1 MTNILIFFIAFLVIV
16 TFIQIL
22 RVRELIANVE
32 KRDVNEVT
40 EKDNRNQSLL
50 IGIVGFLFLASC
62 VWQYLAWGDLIL
74 PKASSQHGEIIDK
87 LMIFTMSLI
96 IVVFFIT
103 HLLLFWFGYKY
114 RKGEGNEVSY
124 YYPHNNKLE
133 IIWTIAPTIV
143 LTAVILYGLNVW
155 NEVTGPPDEEA
166 TIIEIYG
173 KGKGYFSWTARYAGK
188 DNQLGD
194 ADFRIVAGDNELGVI
209 SNTTKEYLISEYLPT
224 EISKIEEKINI
235 SRKFSEKKRLIED
248 LKKLKKQKER
258 IINYFAE
265 NPKSSEKLL
274 SAEDDIVTNIVHLVV
289 DKPVLLKFR
298 SQDVIHSAYLPHF
311 RVQMNCVP
319 GMITQFAFTPTQTT
333 EEMKKQEGEDFEFV
347 LLCNKICGTGHSNMQ
362 MKFIVETQDE
372 YDEWM
377 KKQETLSEKLS
388 QKLSQKL
395 LTQN

>member
-103 HLLLFWFGYKY
+103 NLLLFWFGYKY
-114 RKGEGNEVSY
+114 RKGEGNEVAY

-133 IIWTIAPTIV
+133 IIWTVVPTIV
-143 LTAVILYGLNVW
+143 LTSVILYGLNVW
-155 NEVTGPPDEEA
+155 NQVTGPPDEEA
-166 TIIEIYG
+166 TVIEIYS
-173 KGKGYFSWTARYAGK
+173 KQFSWTARYAG
-188 DNQLGD
+188 DDDQLGD
-194 ADFRIVAGDNELGVI
+194 ADFRLVAGKNELGVV

-224 EISKIEEKINI
+224 KISQIEQDINN
-235 SRKFSEKKRLIED
+235 SRKFSEKKRLTEK
-248 LKKLKKQKER
+248 LKKLKEQKER
-258 IINYFAE
+258 IINYFAD

-274 SAEDDIVTNIVHLVV
+274 SAEDDIVTNTVHLVV

-319 GMITQFAFTPTQTT
+319 GMTTQFAFTPTQTT
-333 EEMKKQEGEDFEFV
+333 KEMKEQEGDDFEYV
-347 LLCNKICGTGHSNMQ
+347 LLCNKICGVAHYNMQ
-362 MKFIVETQDE
+362 MKFIVETQEE
-372 YDEWM
+372 YDTWIASQ
-377 KKQETLSEKLS
+377 KTLSEKL
-388 QKLSQKL
+388 
-395 LTQN
+395 LTKN

>member
-22 RVRELIANVE
+22 RVRELMANVE

-40 EKDNRNQSLL
+40 KKDNRNQSLL
-50 IGIVGFLFLASC
+50 LGIVGFLFLAAC

-74 PKASSQHGEIIDK
+74 PKASSQHGEIIDE

-96 IVVFFIT
+96 VVTFFIL

-114 RKGEGNEVSY
+114 RKGEGNEVAY

-133 IIWTIAPTIV
+133 IIWTVVPTIV

-155 NEVTGPPDEEA
+155 NQVTGPPDEEA
-166 TIIEIYG
+166 TVIEIYS
-173 KGKGYFSWTARYAGK
+173 KQFSWTARYAG
-188 DNQLGD
+188 DNDKFGD
-194 ADFRIVAGDNELGVI
+194 ADFRLVAGKNELGVV

-224 EISKIEEKINI
+224 KISQIEQDINN
-235 SRKFSEKKRLIED
+235 SRKFSEKKRLTEK
-248 LKKLKKQKER
+248 LKKLKEQKER
-258 IINYFAE
+258 IINYFAD

-333 EEMKKQEGEDFEFV
+333 KEMKEQEGDDFEYV
-347 LLCNKICGTGHSNMQ
+347 LLCNKICGVGHSNMQ
-362 MKFIVETQDE
+362 MKFIVETQEE
-372 YDEWM
+372 YDKWM
-377 KKQETLSEKLS
+377 KEEGET
-388 QKLSQKL
+388 LSQKL

>member
-22 RVRELIANVE
+22 RVRELMANVE

-40 EKDNRNQSLL
+40 KKDNRNQSLL
-50 IGIVGFLFLASC
+50 LGIVGFLFLAAC

-74 PKASSQHGEIIDK
+74 PKASSQHGEIIDE

-96 IVVFFIT
+96 VVTFFIL

-114 RKGEGNEVSY
+114 RKGEGNEVAY

-155 NEVTGPPDEEA
+155 NQVTGPPDEEA
-166 TIIEIYG
+166 TVIEIYS
-173 KGKGYFSWTARYAGK
+173 KQFSWTARYAGD

-194 ADFRIVAGDNELGVI
+194 ADFRLVAGKNELGVV

-224 EISKIEEKINI
+224 KISQIEQDINN
-235 SRKFSEKKRLIED
+235 SRKFSEKKRLTEN
-248 LKKLKKQKER
+248 LKKLKKQKEK
-258 IINYFAE
+258 IINYFSDTT
-265 NPKSSEKLL
+265 NPLSLEKLL
-274 SAEDDIVTNIVHLVV
+274 SGDDDIVTNTVHLVV

-319 GMITQFAFTPTQTT
+319 GMTTQFAFTPTQTT
-333 EEMKKQEGEDFEFV
+333 KEMKEQEGDDFEYV
-347 LLCNKICGTGHSNMQ
+347 LLCNKICGVGHSNMQ
-362 MKFIVETQDE
+362 MKFIVETQEE
-372 YDEWM
+372 YDKWM
-377 KKQETLSEKLS
+377 KEEGET
-388 QKLSQKL
+388 LSQKL